1 MTGPLAH
8 LPGVPFFLPAAAGQ
22 RLCVYHAPPPGQ
34 KPHAAVL
41 YVPPFGEEMNKTR
54 RMAALQARAFARA
67 GVAVLLIDPYG
78 CGDSS
83 GDFVDA
89 RWDIWKDDLRL
100 AHAWLAGRA
109 AVPVMLW
116 GLRLGALLALDYAQ
130 QAWAPV
136 NRFLLWQPVI
146 NGEAH
151 MTRLLRIRLASEM
164 LVADVDAD
172 PAAIPGARSTS
183 GLRDAIRRGESL
195 EVAGYEIAAALYTA
209 IEAVSA
215 VSQATASSQVD
226 WFEIV
231 ADASRP
237 APPASLAAVQNWKNQ
252 GVDLRLHCVP
262 GAQFWSTPDI
272 AECPALVEATTAA
285 GVAAS
290 GAASTALP

>member
-1 MTGPLAH
+1 MTGPPSH
-8 LPGVPFFLPAAAGQ
+8 LPGVPFFLPAAVGQ

-83 GDFVDA
+83 GDFADA
-89 RWDIWKDDLRL
+89 RWDIWKDDLGL

-109 AVPVMLW
+109 GVPVMLW
-116 GLRLGALLALDYAQ
+116 GLRLGALLALDYAE

-136 NRFLLWQPVI
+136 NRFLLWQPVFS
-146 NGEAH
+146 GEAH
-151 MTRLLRIRLASEM
+151 MTRLLRIRLANEM
-164 LVADVDAD
+164 LGADADAD
-172 PAAIPGARSTS
+172 PSGDPSGRSTS
-183 GLRDAIRRGESL
+183 GLRDAIRRGKSL
-195 EVAGYEIAAALYTA
+195 EVAGYEIAAALYAA
-209 IEAVSA
+209 IDAVSA
-215 VSQATASSQVD
+215 VSLAPTGSQVD

-237 APPASLAAVQNWKNQ
+237 VPPASLAAINNWKDQ
-252 GVDLRLHCVP
+252 GVDLRIHCVP
-262 GAQFWSTPDI
+262 GAPFWSTSDI
-272 AECPALVEATTAA
+272 AECPALVDVTVASAATPATA
-285 GVAAS
+285 
-290 GAASTALP
+290 TATLP